1 MKESKALII
10 FSMIEKIKFLFA
22 HKNFMKYFKNTSW
35 LFGEKILRMIVALFV
50 GVWVARYLG
59 PEKFGLLSYAQ
70 SFVALFAVVA
80 SLGLDG
86 LVVRELVKDESRAET
101 LLGTS
106 FFLKIFGAFSMLI
119 FLAIALQFT
128 SNDFYTK
135 ALIFIIASASIFQS
149 FNVVDFYFQS
159 KVMGKYIVYANVIS
173 LLFSSVVKITL
184 IISNSSLEAFVWV
197 VLFDSIVLAL
207 GYLYYFF
214 KHSDFKIQKL
224 IFSKSTA
231 ILLLKDSW
239 PLILSGIVI
248 SIYMKIDQVMIK
260 QLLGNEE
267 VGQYS
272 AAVRISEAWYFIPG
286 VIASSL
292 FPAIINAKKHSEEL
306 YYKRLQRLYNLM
318 VWIAIAIAVPIT
330 FLSDSIINLLYGGQ
344 YNQAGGVLLIH
355 IWSGIFVF
363 LGVVSSQWLL
373 TENLTKISMLNTAI
387 GAIINVVLN
396 LILIK
401 KMGIVGAAWAS
412 LASYSLS
419 AYFLLF
425 FWKKTQKNFFLIT
438 KSLIS
443 FK

>member
-1 MKESKALII
+1 
-10 FSMIEKIKFLFA
+10 MIEKIKFLFA

-70 SFVALFAVVA
+70 SFVALFSVVA
-80 SLGLDG
+80 GLGLDS

-106 FFLKIFGAFSMLI
+106 FFLKIFGAFCMLI

-159 KVMGKYIVYANVIS
+159 KVMSKYIVYANVIS

-197 VLFDSIVLAL
+197 VLFDSIILAI

-292 FPAIINAKKHSEEL
+292 FPAIINAKKYSEEL

-318 VWIAIAIAVPIT
+318 VWIAIAIAIPVT
-330 FLSDSIINLLYGGQ
+330 FLSDSIINLMYGGQ

-363 LGVVSSQWLL
+363 LGVASSQWLL
-373 TENLTKISMLNTAI
+373 IENLNKISMYNAAI
-387 GAIINVVLN
+387 GSIINVVLN

-401 KMGIVGAAWAS
+401 KIGIIGAAWAS
-412 LASYSLS
+412 LASYSFS

-425 FWKKTQKNFFLIT
+425 FRKKTKMNFFSIT

>member
-1 MKESKALII
+1 MIDKFKSLKAHNG
-10 FSMIEKIKFLFA
+10 FKR
-22 HKNFMKYFKNTSW
+22 YFKNTSW
-35 LFGEKILRMIVALFV
+35 LFGEKILRMIAALFI

-80 SLGLDG
+80 SLGLDS

-119 FLAIALQFT
+119 FLGIALHVT

-135 ALIFIIASASIFQS
+135 VLIFIIASALIFQS

-159 KVMGKYIVYANVIS
+159 KVMSKYIVYANVIS
-173 LLFSSVVKITL
+173 LLFSSIAKITL
-184 IISNSSLEAFVWV
+184 ILSNAGLEAFVWV

-214 KHSDFKIQKL
+214 RNSDFKIRKL

-239 PLILSGIVI
+239 PLILTGFVI

-260 QLLGNEE
+260 QLLGDEA

-292 FPAIINAKKHSEEL
+292 FPAIINAKNHSEEL
-306 YYKRLQRLYNLM
+306 YYKRIQRLYDLM
-318 VWIAIAIAVPIT
+318 VWIGIAIAVPVT
-330 FLSDSIINLLYGGQ
+330 FLSDNIINLLYGGQ

-355 IWSGIFVF
+355 IWAGVFVF
-363 LGVVSSQWLL
+363 LGISSGKWYL
-373 TENLTKISMLNTAI
+373 TENLQKLLFWRSFYGMLVNI
-387 GAIINVVLN
+387 GLN
-396 LILIK
+396 IILIPSY
-401 KMGIVGAAWAS
+401 GIKGAA
-412 LASYSLS
+412 LATLFSQIVA
-419 AYFLLF
+419 AYIFDISSDKTRLMFIMKTRSIFLTNSF
-425 FWKKTQKNFFLIT
+425 NKKIFNG
-438 KSLIS
+438 
-443 FK
+443 